1 MPIDIAPVL
10 ILLNLYGILWN
21 GRYYN
26 PYIDCFINVHGLFCS
41 KTQHPSGTCAQ
52 PSLCICKHF
61 LWQALETVR
70 QETYLVVGR
79 TNIIKQTGWFLHTQC
94 LLFTGVGKL
103 TIHDRS
109 VSRVDFFQ
117 GLSSSV
123 CRRWLPSVLSPQSP
137 SAHAS
142 VLLSFS

>member
-1 MPIDIAPVL
+1 MVFYEMDDTITHILIVLLIFMVYFAPK
-10 ILLNLYGILWN
+10 LNIPVGL
-21 GRYYN
+21 
-26 PYIDCFINVHGLFCS
+26 VHR
-41 KTQHPSGTCAQ
+41 PVN
-52 PSLCICKHF
+52 ICKHF

-70 QETYLVVGR
+70 QETCLVVGR

-94 LLFTGVGKL
+94 LLFTGVGEL

-117 GLSSSV
+117 GLFSSV
-123 CRRWLPSVLSPQSP
+123 CRWWLPSVLSPQSP

-142 VLLSFS
+142 VLVSFLRGTPGSLDYDQH